1 MSDLAPQLQPAQA
14 RALEGVG
21 CVILGMAFF
30 VVQDGMMKSLL
41 QTYPIWMLIFARG
54 VMAVLILGPAIVI
67 LGGPHRLLSPLWPLH
82 LARAALFA
90 SGFSLFYAAF
100 PFMGLA
106 EVSTIFFAAPLMI
119 AVLAS
124 VWLGEKIGPHR
135 IGALVVGFGGI
146 VIALNPGSDAIQWV
160 AILPL
165 LCAATYAVSQIL
177 ARRIGDRDTTL
188 TTAFYTVVFSGLLIV
203 PTGWT
208 VNQVVSFGPEFAH
221 LRWDWPG
228 LSAGEALRLATLGCV
243 GLAGYALLSRAYQIT
258 SASLVAPF
266 DYSYLPMATLMAYFV
281 WGEVPGRNTLIG
293 MGLIVAS
300 GLYLG
305 YRELKSSRGR
315 IEPLPVA
322 EAVIAP
328 GNPTAPMSLGPE
340 HQDHERSGG

>member
-1 MSDLAPQLQPAQA
+1 
-14 RALEGVG
+14 
-21 CVILGMAFF
+21 
-30 VVQDGMMKSLL
+30 
-41 QTYPIWMLIFARG
+41 
-54 VMAVLILGPAIVI
+54 
-67 LGGPHRLLSPLWPLH
+67 
-82 LARAALFA
+82 
-90 SGFSLFYAAF
+90 
-100 PFMGLA
+100 
-106 EVSTIFFAAPLMI
+106 
-119 AVLAS
+119 
-124 VWLGEKIGPHR
+124 
-135 IGALVVGFGGI
+135 
-146 VIALNPGSDAIQWV
+146 
-160 AILPL
+160 
-165 LCAATYAVSQIL
+165 
-177 ARRIGDRDTTL
+177 L

-208 VNQVVSFGPEFAH
+208 VNQVVTFGPEFTH
-221 LRWDWPG
+221 LRWDWPA
-228 LSAGEALRLATLGCV
+228 LSSGEALRLGTLGVV

-293 MGLIVAS
+293 MGLIVVS

-340 HQDHERSGG
+340 HQDQERPGG

>member
-1 MSDLAPQLQPAQA
+1 MSDLAPQFQHNQA

-21 CVILGMAFF
+21 CVIVGMAFF

-41 QTYPIWMLIFARG
+41 LTYPIWMLIFARG
-54 VMAVLILGPAIVI
+54 VMAVLILAPAILI
-67 LGGPHRLLSPLWPLH
+67 LGAPHRLLSPLWPLH

-90 SGFSLFYAAF
+90 SGFSLFYTAF

-119 AVLAS
+119 AVMAA

-135 IGALVVGFGGI
+135 IGALVVGFAGI
-146 VIALNPGSDAIQWV
+146 VIALNPGSDAFQWV
-160 AILPL
+160 ALLPL
-165 LCAATYAVSQIL
+165 ACAATYAVSQIL
-177 ARRIGDRDTTL
+177 ARKIGDRESTL

-203 PTGWT
+203 PAGWI
-208 VNQVVSFGPEFAH
+208 VNQFLSFGPDFPH
-221 LRWDWPG
+221 LRWDWPS
-228 LSAGEALRLATLGCV
+228 LTFGEALRLATLGCV

-266 DYSYLPMATLMAYFV
+266 DYSYLPMATAMAYFV
-281 WGEVPGRNTLIG
+281 WGEVPGPHTLVG

-305 YRELKSSRGR
+305 YRELKSSRSR
-315 IEPLPVA
+315 IDPLPVA
-322 EAVIAP
+322 EAVVAP
-328 GNPTAPMSLGPE
+328 GNPTAPMSLGSEFKSEDPAP
-340 HQDHERSGG
+340 